1 MSMDR
6 SERGECRG
14 GFSFKVWRVLMAE
27 MAGRRC
33 GGAAVEM
40 REERESVRVLFVFVC
55 VCWGDEGKKQKG

>member
-40 REERESVRVLFVFVC
+40 REERESVFRFVC
-55 VCWGDEGKKQKG
+55 VCMCVLG

>member
-40 REERESVRVLFVFVC
+40 REERESV
-55 VCWGDEGKKQKG
+55 